1 MDAAER
7 SLLEGGAECAFGQGS
22 EAFGSAAVD
31 AFVEILSLC
40 VSLYSHTFNASILQ
54 SYSLDDPPLTMY
66 NASTLFPFLDLRHRT

>member
-31 AFVEILSLC
+31 AFVEMLSLF

-54 SYSLDDPPLTMY
+54 SYSHDPPLTMY